1 MFVRDNKHGELVLY
15 HAKEFGFKL
24 SELVQLKTVICI
36 EIKVR
41 SWYHTKSI
49 TCFVSAIF
57 RINFTCYLGVTMQS

>member
-1 MFVRDNKHGELVLY
+1 MFVRDIKHGELVLN

-24 SELVQLKTVICI
+24 SELVQLKTVTAI

-41 SWYHTKSI
+41 SWHHTKSI

-57 RINFTCYLGVTMQS
+57 RINFTSYLRVTMQS